1 MSSLFTSWFS
11 FTIPNALHLLTIL
24 VFAMLLNRLLREM
37 TNLLIKP
44 AAAQTRAAQA
54 RELQT
59 RALADSLYQVSSKIV
74 WGVAVLT
81 ALPEFGISVLPAVA
95 IMGLA
100 LLGLGFGAQT
110 AVRDLIAGFHIAFE
124 NQYSV
129 GDTIQA
135 LHALGRVEQ
144 LTLRRTV
151 LRDAR
156 GALVTLAN
164 GDIRAVAN
172 LSRDWSQAFV
182 DVSVAA
188 EEPLDRT
195 LQALEAASAQLRSD
209 PSWSQALVDGPRVL
223 GMGVQVPRCACK
235 CALCPPA
242 RTKSAVSSAA
252 GFKLNFSAKALLYR
266 VSKASKLFPPLK
278 HWTRCPNRGPQ
289 ANKETRKWLK

>member
-24 VFAMLLNRLLREM
+24 VFAMLLNRFLREK

-95 IMGLA
+95 MAGLA

-223 GMGVQVPRCACK
+223 GIQAYGRSGSTLRLQVRTVPTRQDEVCRELRRRIQIEFQRQSIALSSIQGLEPVPAFEALDEMPKPR
-235 CALCPPA
+235 
-242 RTKSAVSSAA
+242 SAS
-252 GFKLNFSAKALLYR
+252 
-266 VSKASKLFPPLK
+266 
-278 HWTRCPNRGPQ
+278 
-289 ANKETRKWLK
+289 